1 MIERWNNT
9 FFHPA
14 EVFSMKQR
22 CLALLLIIPFLLASP
37 AWALF
42 DAQVLTGKRSTD
54 FKLGSTSNTESGTEM
69 KVAAHLDP
77 IPLVPVGFGLSLSQI
92 TWDKSDNLGFKSLDG
107 FEVGLEVQ
115 AWLPIDLG
123 GFQFYGKLGYTAMGA
138 YVTTLT
144 DATTGQDYKL
154 AYKPSGTYL
163 AVGAKYLFLL
173 RLGVM
178 LEMESGN
185 RKLAFDEVKDLP
197 AGLDASL
204 FKSDGD
210 ATNTS
215 FLLGVQ
221 AGI

>member
-1 MIERWNNT
+1 MEQHL
-9 FFHPA
+9 FHPA

-22 CLALLLIIPFLLASP
+22 CLALLLIVPFLLASP

-54 FKLGSTSNTESGTEM
+54 FKFGNSSNTESGTEL
-69 KVAAHLDP
+69 KAAAHLDP

-92 TWDKSDNLGFKSLDG
+92 NWDKSDKLNFKSMDG
-107 FEVGLEVQ
+107 FEVGLEVE

-123 GFQFYGKLGYTAMGA
+123 GLQFYGKLGYTVLGA
-138 YVTTLT
+138 YVATAELT
-144 DATTGQDYKL
+144 AGQDIKL
-154 AYKPSGTYL
+154 AYKPSGTYI
-163 AVGAKYLFLL
+163 AVGAKYNFLM

-178 LEMESGN
+178 LEVESGN
-185 RKLAFDEVKDLP
+185 RELEFDEVKDLP
-197 AGLDASL
+197 AGIDASA
-204 FKSDGD
+204 FKSKGE
-210 ATNTS
+210 AANTS

>member
-1 MIERWNNT
+1 
-9 FFHPA
+9 
-14 EVFSMKQR
+14 MKQR
-22 CLALLLIIPFLLASP
+22 CLALLVIVPFLLASP

-54 FKLGSTSNTESGTEM
+54 FKFSGSSHTEPGTEL

-77 IPLVPVGFGLSLSQI
+77 IPLVPIGLGLSLSQI
-92 TWDKSDNLGFKSLDG
+92 TWDKSDELGFESMDA
-107 FEVGLEVQ
+107 FEVGVEVQ

-123 GFQFYGKLGYTAMGA
+123 GFQFYGKLGYTAAGA
-138 YVTTLT
+138 YVATFN
-144 DATTGQDYKL
+144 DATTSQDYKL

-185 RKLAFDEVKDLP
+185 RKLTFDEVKDLP
-197 AGLDASL
+197 AGIDAAL
-204 FKSDGD
+204 FKSSAD

>member
-1 MIERWNNT
+1 VI
-9 FFHPA
+9 
-14 EVFSMKQR
+14 V
-22 CLALLLIIPFLLASP
+22 PFLLASP

-54 FKLGSTSNTESGTEM
+54 YKFGSSSSSTESGTEL

-77 IPLVPVGFGLSLSQI
+77 IPLVPIGFGLSLSQI
-92 TWDKSDNLGFKSLDG
+92 NWDKSDDLAFKSLDG

-138 YVTTLT
+138 YVSTLA
-144 DATTGQDYKL
+144 DATTGLDYKL

-197 AGLDASL
+197 AGLDAAL
-204 FKSDGD
+204 FKANAD